1 MPFHSTVRRTGAGA
15 PRPRG
20 VPARATGPAHRHGG
34 ADHAPCAPRSPLL
47 LHAGPLGTLQ
57 PTAPSPLLDLAELTG
72 GDYSVE
78 SVRFTRGD
86 LLLLYTGGVI
96 ETRNRTGEFLPL
108 PDWMRRQTRRTQAD
122 GRTRAVWR

>member
-1 MPFHSTVRRTGAGA
+1 M
-15 PRPRG
+15 RPKIAAA
-20 VPARATGPAHRHGG
+20 PARRAAGHPAANG
-34 ADHAPCAPRSPLL
+34 S
-47 LHAGPLGTLQ
+47 
-57 PTAPSPLLDLAELTG
+57 PSPLLDLAELIG